1 MQQRNLSKPE
11 KFGHEKGHTAHEHL
25 SQLQKNYFSK
35 KLFGDFFNCFF
46 FRIRYLL
53 ARYLIVP
60 FFPCAFIFR
69 VLHIN
74 HACAASLGFAYAVD
88 L

>member
-1 MQQRNLSKPE
+1 MDIYLSPIKMQQRNLSKPE

-46 FRIRYLL
+46 FILD
-53 ARYLIVP
+53 I
-60 FFPCAFIFR
+60 C
-69 VLHIN
+69 
-74 HACAASLGFAYAVD
+74 
-88 L
+88 